1 MWKFK
6 QSPSDNDNLKE
17 LRAKNQG
24 KDSRTSLEKAVPKLE
39 KNKLQPTQIIS
50 KTLLY
55 KTTVHREIL
64 ARMNL
69 VESENLPTEKLK
81 ALIKNLCI
89 LIIDENDLPLNK
101 IEKDLLTY
109 ELQNEILGLGPLEP
123 LLVDSTISEIMVNR
137 FDQIFVERAGKIE
150 LTEYR
155 FSDDEHLLKI
165 IDKIVTRVGRRVDE
179 LNPMTDAR
187 LPDGS
192 RVNAIIP
199 PVAIDGPAMSIR
211 LFSAIPLQMNDLI
224 KKDSI
229 TEEIAIFLDAAV
241 KAQANILISG
251 GTGSG
256 KTTLLN
262 ILSGYIPEDE
272 RIITIE
278 DTAELQLQQEHV
290 VRLEYRPSNIEGRGE
305 VSIRALV
312 RNSLRM
318 RPDRIV
324 LGEVRG
330 AEVIDMLQA
339 MNTGHDGSLSTIHAN
354 TPRDALS
361 RLENLIGMAG
371 SSNIPAKNLREQI
384 ASAINFIVQIER
396 LFDGTRKLV
405 SIHEITGMESDVI
418 STQEI
423 FRFNQHTIKDGKVIG
438 EFVAT
443 GVRPSFADKIKSYGI
458 TLGPNLFSPNRPLN

>member
-1 MWKFK
+1 MWNFK
-6 QSPSDNDNLKE
+6 QSPSNK
-17 LRAKNQG
+17 ANQKKTNQPSV
-24 KDSRTSLEKAVPKLE
+24 KDKDGLTSLEKKVPKLNNTE
-39 KNKLQPTQIIS
+39 KTAQPTS
-50 KTLLY
+50 KIHLY
-55 KTTVHREIL
+55 KNTVHREIL
-64 ARMNL
+64 SRMNL
-69 VESENLPTEKLK
+69 VETENLPTDQLK
-81 ALIKNLCI
+81 GLIKNLCI
-89 LIIDENDLPLNK
+89 LIINEGSLPLNAN
-101 IEKDLLTY
+101 EKDLLTY

-123 LLVDSTISEIMVNR
+123 LLADPTISEIMINR
-137 FDQIFVERAGKIE
+137 SDQIFVERAGRIE
-150 LTEYR
+150 LTDYR
-155 FSDDEHLLKI
+155 FTNDDHLLKI

-179 LNPMTDAR
+179 LSPMTDAR

-199 PVAIDGPAMSIR
+199 PIAIDGPAMAIR
-211 LFSAIPLQMNDLI
+211 IFSAVPLQMQDLI
-224 KKDSI
+224 NKNSI
-229 TEEIAIFLDAAV
+229 TQEIATFLDAIV
-241 KAQANILISG
+241 KAKANIVISG

-262 ILSGYIPEDE
+262 IMSGFIPEHE

-278 DTAELQLQQEHV
+278 DTAELQLQQQHI
-290 VRLEYRPSNIEGRGE
+290 VRLESRPPNIEGKGE
-305 VSIRALV
+305 ISIRALV

-361 RLENLIGMAG
+361 RLENLIGMSG
-371 SSNIPAKNLREQI
+371 STNIPTKNLRQQI

-396 LFDGTRKLV
+396 LFDGTRRLV

-418 STQEI
+418 SSQEI
-423 FRFNQHTIKDGKVIG
+423 FLFKQHTITDGKVIG
-438 EFVAT
+438 EFKAT
-443 GVRPSFADKIKSYGI
+443 GVRPTFADKIKSYGI
-458 TLGPNLFSPNRPLN
+458 ELSPNLFNPNHKPN

>member
-1 MWKFK
+1 MWNFK
-6 QSPSDNDNLKE
+6 QSPSKS
-17 LRAKNQG
+17 ANQ
-24 KDSRTSLEKAVPKLE
+24 KKTNPPEQVKPSLTSLEKKAPKLNNTQ
-39 KNKLQPTQIIS
+39 KIAQPTS
-50 KTLLY
+50 KIHLY
-55 KTTVHREIL
+55 KNTVHREIL
-64 ARMNL
+64 NRMNL
-69 VESENLPTEKLK
+69 VETENLPTDQLK
-81 ALIKNLCI
+81 ALIKNLSI
-89 LIIDENDLPLNK
+89 VIINENSLPLNTL
-101 IEKDLLTY
+101 EKDLLIY

-123 LLVDSTISEIMVNR
+123 LLADSTISEIMINR
-137 FDQIFVERAGKIE
+137 FDQIFVERAGRIE
-150 LTEYR
+150 LTDYR
-155 FSDDEHLLKI
+155 FANDDHLLKI

-179 LNPMTDAR
+179 LSPMTDAR

-199 PVAIDGPAMSIR
+199 PIAIDGPAMAIR
-211 LFSAIPLQMNDLI
+211 IFSAVPLQMQDLI
-224 KKDSI
+224 NKNSI
-229 TEEIAIFLDAAV
+229 TQEIATFLDAIV
-241 KAQANILISG
+241 KAKANIVISG

-262 ILSGYIPEDE
+262 IMSGYIPEHE

-278 DTAELQLQQEHV
+278 DTAELQLQQQHI
-290 VRLEYRPSNIEGRGE
+290 VRLESRPPNIEGKGE
-305 VSIRALV
+305 ISIRALV

-361 RLENLIGMAG
+361 RLENLIGMSG
-371 SSNIPAKNLREQI
+371 STNIPTKNLRQQI
-384 ASAINFIVQIER
+384 SSAINFIVQIER

-418 STQEI
+418 SSQEI
-423 FRFNQHTIKDGKVIG
+423 FLFKQHTITDGKVIG
-438 EFVAT
+438 EFKAT
-443 GVRPSFADKIKSYGI
+443 GVRPTFADKIKSYGI
-458 TLGPNLFSPNRPLN
+458 ELSPNLFNPNHKLN